1 MSDDDIIEATTSEQ
15 RSTLAIVLAL
25 NVGLAIALAI
35 GGTVADSSGL
45 IANALDNASDAA
57 VYALSLFAIGRSMGW
72 KRAAATASGILLV
85 IFSLGVLGDTARR
98 YLTGSEP
105 IGAAMMGLAVVAA
118 IINLACVRLLSRL
131 RNSDVNVDAARTFSF
146 NDFIAN
152 GGILVAGGL
161 VLWTGERWPDLLVG
175 LAVSVVAMKGGVEIL
190 LSARRARA
198 DPS

>member
-1 MSDDDIIEATTSEQ
+1 LSDDDIIEATTSEQ